1 MSIKSRIRTRRAVK
15 RARKAAAGTVALMDV
30 FASSRQARAYQK
42 LARDRAITEAL
53 SAARVDA
60 EGFPERAFA
69 SGGKQ
74 RRHNLRSSFRLRP
87 RPFHETAFSFASAYP
102 FLAGANL
109 GHQGAYIGEDVYG
122 GGAFV
127 FDPWEL
133 YRAKV
138 ITGMSMIL
146 MGAVGSGKSTCA
158 KSLVVRLVLLGRKA
172 LILAD
177 RKGEWDV
184 VARFVGGHTI
194 KVGPG
199 QPDRVNPLDAGIRP
213 STTPDGEPMTDAR
226 WAAMVRARRLNLLQT
241 IGEILLDRRVQ
252 GAEHTALSMALDTAV
267 RLVAPGVPTL
277 PVFIDQLRDMATSK
291 DRSATVAEA
300 AERLLH
306 AFARTTE
313 GDLAGMFDGE
323 TTAYFDPDAPII
335 TVNTKALT
343 GASREA
349 RKIAYA
355 CTGSWAESM
364 VTNADSGQRLCVY
377 EEGWDSVSDEASL
390 TRMMEAWKLARDYGI
405 FNILIIHKLADLAIA
420 GDAGSAMAAMARSLL
435 GDTEVKV
442 IYRQETANLDDT
454 QKELGLTEAERKDI
468 NGSEQGTGLWKVGS
482 RTASVR
488 NKRTTAEI
496 PVFDTDGKT
505 RGATLG
511 ESTHGKRAAA

>member
-1 MSIKSRIRTRRAVK
+1 
-15 RARKAAAGTVALMDV
+15 
-30 FASSRQARAYQK
+30 
-42 LARDRAITEAL
+42 
-53 SAARVDA
+53 
-60 EGFPERAFA
+60 
-69 SGGKQ
+69 
-74 RRHNLRSSFRLRP
+74 
-87 RPFHETAFSFASAYP
+87 
-102 FLAGANL
+102 
-109 GHQGAYIGEDVYG
+109 
-122 GGAFV
+122 
-127 FDPWEL
+127 
-133 YRAKV
+133 
-138 ITGMSMIL
+138 
-146 MGAVGSGKSTCA
+146 
-158 KSLVVRLVLLGRKA
+158 
-172 LILAD
+172 
-177 RKGEWDV
+177 
-184 VARFVGGHTI
+184 
-194 KVGPG
+194 
-199 QPDRVNPLDAGIRP
+199 
-213 STTPDGEPMTDAR
+213 
-226 WAAMVRARRLNLLQT
+226 MVRARRLNLLQT

-252 GAEHTALSMALDTAV
+252 GAEHTALSIALDNAV

-277 PVFIDQLRDMATSK
+277 PVFINQLRDMATTTEKSV
-291 DRSATVAEA
+291 SVAEA

-323 TTAYFDPDAPII
+323 TTADFDPDAPII

-482 RTASVR
+482 RTVSVR

-511 ESTHGKRAAA
+511 EASHGRQAAA